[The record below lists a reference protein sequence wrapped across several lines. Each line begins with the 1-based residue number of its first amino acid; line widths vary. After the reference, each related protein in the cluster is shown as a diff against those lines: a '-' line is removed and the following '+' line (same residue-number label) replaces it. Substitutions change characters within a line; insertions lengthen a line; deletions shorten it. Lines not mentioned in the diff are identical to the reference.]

1 MKNKKSKPTK
11 STRALREAVKTL
23 LLKKKDINAITVMD
37 LSKEANV
44 NRGTFYN
51 HYNNINDIINEI
63 EDELMDEFDKSWHK
77 AESSDSFA
85 DSLMQSVTS
94 TVIKYQNEYSEIVK
108 YIPHYTFTDLKTRIL
123 KAIIDNYERISPEDQ
138 KTMAEL
144 YILANG
150 IAACYI
156 EYFQEKLNVDLNELS
171 KASSTLIKKVI
182 SK

>member
-1 MKNKKSKPTK
+1 MKNKKSKQTK

-23 LLKKKDINAITVMD
+23 LLKKKDINAITVME

-63 EDELMDEFDKSWHK
+63 EDEIMEEFDKIWHK
-77 AESSDSFA
+77 AETSGSFA
-85 DSLMQSVTS
+85 DSLMQSVT
-94 TVIKYQNEYSEIVK
+94 TTFIKYQNEYSEIVK
-108 YIPHYTFTDLKTRIL
+108 YIPHYTYTDLKTKIL
-123 KAIIDNYERISPEDQ
+123 KAITDNYERINPDDQ

-144 YILANG
+144 YILSNG

-156 EYFQEKLNVDLNELS
+156 EYFQEKLNVNLNELS
-171 KASSTLIKKVI
+171 KTSATLIKRVI
-182 SK
+182 TK